1 MAVSFH
7 SSTFGASLKWL
18 FEELQV
24 LASFFRPGGC
34 CLAKS
39 FSSSFIST
47 LSSLNFVIILF
58 FPEVFFFFTL
68 LKDPSDFSQSNS
80 NYFCWTDL
88 IARLVSILV
97 KCEG

>member
-1 MAVSFH
+1 MAVSIQ

-18 FEELQV
+18 FEELKV
-24 LASFFRPGGC
+24 LAFFFRPGGC

-47 LSSLNFVIILF
+47 LFSLNFVIILF

-68 LKDPSDFSQSNS
+68 LKDPLTS
-80 NYFCWTDL
+80 
-88 IARLVSILV
+88 VSPIRIIFV
-97 KCEG
+97 GQT